1 MQPIPGI
8 AYLSLA
14 ANAWNLFF
22 RSWLEGL
29 AVADFK
35 GGTILVLM
43 LILVLVCAALWLPIL
58 LGAMLYVI
66 TLFYRKR
73 PSVNAVHA
81 LVVTL
86 ITFALAGIHYCIRER
101 RLFDRWPHL
110 RVIDGR

>member
-8 AYLSLA
+8 AYLSLV
-14 ANAWNLFF
+14 ANVWNLFF
-22 RSWLEGL
+22 RSWLEGR
-29 AVADFK
+29 AVEDFM
-35 GGTILVLM
+35 GGSILM
-43 LILVLVCAALWLPIL
+43 LALVCVALWLLIL

-86 ITFALAGIHYCIRER
+86 ITFALVGIHYCIRER